1 VTRHR
6 GTWRGHAE
14 RRCADTPSTRAQA
27 PPGDRMFYKGQTLT
41 FQKGYANAAE
51 DELLPVVGEVAS
63 TSQPARAPAGCCAA
77 HADGAAPRAP
87 QWLEH
92 DCQAR
97 CRSLRVACI
106 SGKLSG
112 RAEPA
117 ALSGVVLR
125 CAHALKGTRYP
136 HA

>member
-1 VTRHR
+1 
-6 GTWRGHAE
+6 
-14 RRCADTPSTRAQA
+14 
-27 PPGDRMFYKGQTLT
+27 MFYKGQTLT

-97 CRSLRVACI
+97 CWPFGRPAGLASGPASRSRQL
-106 SGKLSG
+106 
-112 RAEPA
+112 
-117 ALSGVVLR
+117 
-125 CAHALKGTRYP
+125 
-136 HA
+136 